1 MAPGAARRVQDSARA
16 AAISVIEWIRSAPIS
31 AMPSAPSVQ
40 PAPRDQLPTLVIAA
54 GLALAAAVS
63 LGLARFSYALL
74 LPPMRAD
81 LGWNYLTAGAMNTLN
96 AAGYLVGALLTPAWL
111 RRFGARA
118 VLLGGSAAA
127 ALLLAAHGA
136 VTDNLALYLLRTL
149 TGVASA
155 AAFVAGGVLAAQ
167 LSGRSITAQLSGSL
181 TGNPSGIAHHAPA
194 VADSAFAQPSAGLVL
209 GVYYGGTGV
218 GIIASAALVPPL
230 SALPGAHAW
239 QWAWVAL
246 GVAALAATAV
256 TARATRG
263 LDQAPAASASAA
275 RAGFEWQRFGCG
287 LASYFLFGL
296 GYIGY
301 MTFVVTLLREQR
313 LGSGLISAFFGLLG
327 LAVIGSSWAWAS
339 LLQRERGGAAMSL
352 LNALLA
358 LATLLPV
365 LSAEPL
371 VVFASGLLFGGVFL
385 SVVASTTALVR
396 HNLPPAAWP
405 AGISAFTIVFA
416 AGQIV
421 GPSGVGW
428 VADGAGGLR
437 GGLAGSAGVLALG
450 ALVAWWQKPLATADP
465 R

>member
-1 MAPGAARRVQDSARA
+1 MSDTPPKPPKPRLRPAERR
-16 AAISVIEWIRSAPIS
+16 E
-31 AMPSAPSVQ
+31 
-40 PAPRDQLPTLVIAA
+40 LPTLAVAA

-74 LPPMRAD
+74 LPPMRGD
-81 LGWNYLTAGAMNTLN
+81 LGWSYLTAGAMNTVN
-96 AAGYLVGALLTPAWL
+96 AAGYLAGALLTPGWL
-111 RRFGARA
+111 RRFGPRA

-127 ALLLAAHGA
+127 AVLLAAHGA
-136 VTDNLALYLLRTL
+136 VTDNLALYVLRGL
-149 TGVASA
+149 TGMASA
-155 AAFVAGGVLAAQ
+155 ATFVAGGVLAAR
-167 LSGRSITAQLSGSL
+167 LSGRSITAGLSGSSVTAHLSGSGL
-181 TGNPSGIAHHAPA
+181 TERLSGNSLPAPSAGGH
-194 VADSAFAQPSAGLVL
+194 SFAQPSAGLVL

-230 SALPGAHAW
+230 CALPGAHAW

-246 GVAALAATAV
+246 GATALAATAI

-263 LDQAPAASASAA
+263 LDQAQAASAA
-275 RAGFEWQRFGCG
+275 RARFEWWRFRCG

-313 LGSGLISAFFGLLG
+313 LGSGLISAFCGVLG
-327 LAVIGSSWAWAS
+327 LAVIGSSWAWAG
-339 LLQRERGGAAMSL
+339 LLQRERGGAAMGL

-365 LSAEPL
+365 LSAQPL

-416 AGQIV
+416 TGQIV
-421 GPSGVGW
+421 GPSLVGW
-428 VADGAGGLR
+428 VADGPAGLR

-450 ALVAWWQKPLATADP
+450 ALVAWRQKPLARADP

>member
-1 MAPGAARRVQDSARA
+1 
-16 AAISVIEWIRSAPIS
+16 
-31 AMPSAPSVQ
+31 MPSPHPQPSDPPPV
-40 PAPRDQLPTLVIAA
+40 RRELPTLAVAA

-81 LGWNYLTAGAMNTLN
+81 LGWSYLTAGAMNTVN

-111 RRFGARA
+111 RRFGARV
-118 VLLGGSAAA
+118 VLLGGGVAA
-127 ALLLAAHGA
+127 ALLLAAHGS
-136 VTDNLALYLLRTL
+136 VTDSLALYLLRAL

-155 AAFVAGGVLAAQ
+155 ATFVGGGVLAAH
-167 LSGRSITAQLSGSL
+167 LASR
-181 TGNPSGIAHHAPA
+181 APA
-194 VADSAFAQPSAGLVL
+194 NASRPLAQPSAGLVL

-218 GIIASAALVPPL
+218 GIVASALLVPPL

-246 GVAALAATAV
+246 GATAL
-256 TARATRG
+256 TATAITASATRDVHG
-263 LDQAPAASASAA
+263 LGQARAASAEHAA
-275 RAGFEWQRFGCG
+275 FARRQFGCG
-287 LASYFLFGL
+287 LVSYFLFGL

-301 MTFVVTLLREQR
+301 MTFVVTLLREQH
-313 LGSGLISAFFGLLG
+313 LGNGLISAFYGVLG
-327 LAVIGSSWAWAS
+327 LAVIGSSWAWAG
-339 LLQRERGGAAMSL
+339 LLQRQRGGGAMRL

-358 LATLLPV
+358 LATVLPV
-365 LSAEPL
+365 LSAHPL
-371 VVFASGLLFGGVFL
+371 AVFASGLLFGGVFL

-396 HNLPPAAWP
+396 HNLLPAAWP

-421 GPSGVGW
+421 GPTLVGW
-428 VADGAGGLR
+428 VADGAAGLR
-437 GGLAGSAGVLALG
+437 GGLAISAAVLALG
-450 ALVAWWQKPLATADP
+450 ALVAWGQKPLAESDP

>member
-1 MAPGAARRVQDSARA
+1 
-16 AAISVIEWIRSAPIS
+16 
-31 AMPSAPSVQ
+31 MPSTPPVQ
-40 PAPRDQLPTLVIAA
+40 PARRDELPTLVIAA

-74 LPPMRAD
+74 VPPMRAD
-81 LGWNYLTAGAMNTLN
+81 LGWSYLTAGAMNTLN
-96 AAGYLVGALLTPAWL
+96 AAGYLAGALLTPAWL

-136 VTDNLALYLLRTL
+136 VTDNLALYLLRGL

-155 AAFVAGGVLAAQ
+155 ATFVAGGVLAAR
-167 LSGRSITAQLSGSL
+167 LSGRSITAQLSGSGL
-181 TGNPSGIAHHAPA
+181 TSSLSGSSLPMPSAPDA
-194 VADSAFAQPSAGLVL
+194 PLAQPSAGLVL

-246 GVAALAATAV
+246 GAAALLATAI

-263 LDQAPAASASAA
+263 LDQAPAASAA
-275 RAGFEWQRFGCG
+275 RAVFEWRRFGCG
-287 LASYFLFGL
+287 LAAYFLFGL

-313 LGSGLISAFFGLLG
+313 LGSGLISAFCGVLG
-327 LAVIGSSWAWAS
+327 LAVIGSSWAWAG

-365 LSAEPL
+365 LSAQPL

-416 AGQIV
+416 TGQIV
-421 GPSGVGW
+421 GPSLVGW

>member
-1 MAPGAARRVQDSARA
+1 MPQGGCPRVQDSARA
-16 AAISVIEWIRSAPIS
+16 AAISVVQWTRCAPIS
-31 AMPSAPSVQ
+31 AMPSTLSVQ
-40 PAPRDQLPTLVIAA
+40 PAPRNQLPTLLVAA

-81 LGWNYLTAGAMNTLN
+81 LGWSYLTAGAMNTVN
-96 AAGYLVGALLTPAWL
+96 ATGYLIGALLTPAWL

-136 VTDNLALYLLRTL
+136 VTDNLALYLLRGL

-155 AAFVAGGVLAAQ
+155 ATFVAGGVLAAR
-167 LSGRSITAQLSGSL
+167 LSGRSITARLSGSGL
-181 TGNPSGIAHHAPA
+181 TENPSGSSHPMSTARE
-194 VADSAFAQPSAGLVL
+194 SAFAQPSAGLVL

-246 GVAALAATAV
+246 GATALMATAI

-263 LDQAPAASASAA
+263 LDQAQAVSAVHAP
-275 RAGFEWQRFGCG
+275 FEWRRFGCG

-301 MTFVVTLLREQR
+301 MTFVE
-313 LGSGLISAFFGLLG
+313 
-327 LAVIGSSWAWAS
+327 IGRAH
-339 LLQRERGGAAMSL
+339 
-352 LNALLA
+352 
-358 LATLLPV
+358 V
-365 LSAEPL
+365 
-371 VVFASGLLFGGVFL
+371 
-385 SVVASTTALVR
+385 
-396 HNLPPAAWP
+396 
-405 AGISAFTIVFA
+405 
-416 AGQIV
+416 
-421 GPSGVGW
+421 
-428 VADGAGGLR
+428 
-437 GGLAGSAGVLALG
+437 
-450 ALVAWWQKPLATADP
+450 
-465 R
+465 